1 MEAGAAPSERL
12 TIAICTWNRASLLA
26 MTLDR
31 LCEPGVLT
39 GECEVL
45 VVDNASTDDTP
56 LVAARYADRLPLR
69 AVREAQQGI
78 SHARNRAL
86 DEASGGYLIFIDDD
100 VLVGQGWLEA
110 YRAAFR
116 AHPDAGVFGGPI
128 RPRFLGRPPAW
139 LVQALPLVSSAYA
152 VRELGPRE
160 FPLEPLPPKL
170 PYGANMAFRLDQ
182 ARRHR
187 FDPVLGRV
195 KSGMVGGEEIAFM
208 ARMISA
214 GASGWWVPGAEV
226 EHLLPEK
233 RQTLRY
239 LRGYFEGLG
248 MTQFRSEKP
257 VRGRFELAGVPS
269 WLWRQYVTAR
279 MRYWAARLASPVT
292 VWLPRFEEFATC
304 RGRLRSYRAAAARP

>member
-1 MEAGAAPSERL
+1 MTAGPPPDEAL
-12 TIAICTWNRASLLA
+12 TIAICTWNRAPLLT

-39 GECEVL
+39 GACEVV

-56 LVAARYADRLPLR
+56 AVVARYRDRLPLR

-86 DEASGGYLIFIDDD
+86 DEASGSHLVFIDDD
-100 VLVGQGWLEA
+100 VLVGPGWLEA

-116 AHPDAGVFGGPI
+116 AHPEAGVFGGPI
-128 RPRFLGRPPAW
+128 RARFLGQPPAW
-139 LVQALPLVSSAYA
+139 LVQSLPLVASAYA

-160 FPLEPLPPKL
+160 FPLEPLPPKM
-170 PYGANMAFRLDQ
+170 PYGANMAFHLGQ
-182 ARRHR
+182 ARQHR

-195 KSGMVGGEEIAFM
+195 KKGMVGGEELAFM
-208 ARMISA
+208 ARMLES
-214 GASGWWVPGAEV
+214 GATGWWVPDAHV
-226 EHLLPEK
+226 EHLLPGT

-248 MTQFRSEKP
+248 MTQYRSEEP
-257 VRGRFELAGVPS
+257 VKGRFELAGVPS
-269 WLWRQYVTAR
+269 WLWRQCAAAWL
-279 MRYWAARLASPVT
+279 RYLRARLASPVT
-292 VWLPRFEEFATC
+292 VWLPRFEEWSIY
-304 RGRLRSYRAAAARP
+304 RGRLRGYRAAARS